1 MSLIYKSLYIKAL
14 SCTIYIYVIS
24 YTHRLREDNMDKF
37 VKFVEERLSGPMNKL
52 ANQRHLLAIRNGII
66 ATLPLIIV
74 GSVFLTV
81 AFLPFGKDWPIFG
94 LIQANAG
101 AVLLP
106 YRVTMA
112 IMTLYAVF
120 GIGLNLAESYKLDGL
135 SGGILATAAFLLTI
149 NPAVTEE
156 IGWAIPMGPLS
167 GGGMFVGIVASIIA
181 VEIYRFTD
189 RSNFKISMP
198 EQVPPS
204 VARSFEALVPTAI
217 IVLGFG
223 AVTYWIG
230 FDWHGFIATL
240 IVPLVSAADTLPSV
254 LVLVF
259 LVTFFWSFGIHGVSI
274 VGSIARPLWLTLLA
288 GNETALAAGE
298 AIPHI
303 AAEPFF
309 QWFIWIGGS
318 GATIGLAIAMA
329 FFAKSTYAKTLGRTA
344 IGPAIFNINEPI
356 IFGAPIVLNPILMVP
371 FMIVPLVN
379 ATIAWFATK
388 LFLVNRVTSVPPWTL
403 PGPIGALLATNFD
416 WRALVLNVV
425 LIITSFLMYYPF
437 FKLYD
442 NKLLAEENEELEVE

>member
-1 MSLIYKSLYIKAL
+1 
-14 SCTIYIYVIS
+14 
-24 YTHRLREDNMDKF
+24 MDKF
-37 VKFVEERLSGPMNKL
+37 VKFVDEKLSGPMNTL

-74 GSVFLTV
+74 GSFFLVV
-81 AFLPFGKDWPIFG
+81 AFIPFPETWPLVG
-94 LIQANAG
+94 LIKENVG
-101 AVLLP
+101 NILLP
-106 YRVTMA
+106 YRMTMA
-112 IMTLYAVF
+112 IMTLYATF
-120 GIGLNLAESYKLDGL
+120 GIGMNLAESYELDGL
-135 SGGILATAAFLLTI
+135 SGGILAAAAFLLTI
-149 NPAVTEE
+149 NPGMIEDV
-156 IGWAIPMGPLS
+156 GFAIPMGPLS

-189 RSNFKISMP
+189 RSNLKITMP
-198 EQVPPS
+198 EQVPPA

-217 IVLGFG
+217 IILGFG
-223 AVTYWIG
+223 SITYWFG

-240 IVPLVSAADTLPSV
+240 VVPLVTAADTLPSV

-329 FFAKSTYAKTLGRTA
+329 FFSKSAYSRSLGKTA
-344 IGPAIFNINEPI
+344 FGPALFNINEPI
-356 IFGAPIVLNPILMVP
+356 IFGAPIVLNPILMIP
-371 FMIVPLVN
+371 FMVTPLIL
-379 ATIAWFATK
+379 ATIAWFATSWG
-388 LFLVNRVTSVPPWTL
+388 LVNPVTTIAPWTL

-416 WRALVLNVV
+416 WRAMVLNVV
-425 LIITSFLMYYPF
+425 LIVISFLIYFPF
-437 FKLYD
+437 FKVYD
-442 NKLLAEENEELEVE
+442 QKLLDEEQGNVVTK